1 MALDALL
8 AALHHVC
15 VFGLFVILT
24 AEMVLVR
31 PGITAEAI
39 VRVVRIDLFYGILAG
54 LALVAGVLRVMYGAK
69 GAAFYTGNPVFW
81 TKLGL
86 FVLIGLLSLPPTV
99 NYIRWRKA
107 LRASPATLPS
117 ASAIQSTRKL
127 IHIQFGLLFLLPILA
142 ALMARGIGL
151 G

>member
-8 AALHHVC
+8 AALHHIC

-24 AEMVLVR
+24 VEMVLVR
-31 PGITAEAI
+31 PGISAEA
-39 VRVVRIDLFYGILAG
+39 VMRVVRIDLFYGILAG
-54 LALVAGVLRVMYGAK
+54 LALVAGGLRVFYGAK

-86 FVLIGLLSLPPTV
+86 FVLIGLLSLPPTL
-99 NYIRWRKA
+99 NYIKWRKA
-107 LRASPATLPS
+107 LRDSPTALPS

-142 ALMARGIGL
+142 AIMARGIGL